1 MPTRIAIIGCG
12 NIGLRF
18 HLPACQSQPGVTL
31 VGAADPTH
39 SRLELFREA
48 SGLDPRD
55 CVADYRTTLERSDVD
70 AVIVCTPPA
79 YRPPIVVDALRA
91 GKHVLS
97 EKPIA
102 LVPADA
108 WIMARTARET
118 GRTLAM
124 VHNYHFLPDY
134 AAVRRVLDTGV
145 IGEPYVVTLNFLGV
159 EDRPGASEYR
169 PTWRHDLKTAG
180 GGVLMDMLHAVY
192 ILAWLKGGSPRAV
205 SAAVDRRLDSG
216 EAVEDLALCRYE
228 FDRGFG
234 MINMAWG
241 EGPGSVEIMGT
252 EGRLLVYYA
261 GHATGPFVPAEQFLV
276 YRGAEQVPVDVDL
289 SRRYA
294 GGASILTDFVDSIA
308 EQREP
313 LAAGERGAETLEAVV
328 GAYESAYLDRKI
340 VLPLDPTDPVYRE
353 GLAGLASLPGSAAS
367 QVAMRGLYGVG
378 EK

>member
-1 MPTRIAIIGCG
+1 MRVGIIGCG

-18 HLPACQSQPGVTL
+18 HLPACQREPGVTL
-31 VGAADPTH
+31 VGAADPTP
-39 SRLELFREA
+39 SRLELFRETA
-48 SGLDPRD
+48 GLEPRD
-55 CVADYRTTLERSDVD
+55 CVADYRVLLERADVD
-70 AVIVCTPPA
+70 AVVVCTPPA
-79 YRPPIVVDALRA
+79 YRPPIVVDALEA

-108 WIMARTARET
+108 WLMARTAREN

-192 ILAWLKGGSPRAV
+192 ILTWLKGGAARAV

-216 EAVEDLALCRYE
+216 ERIEDLALCRYE

-241 EGPGSVEIMGT
+241 QGPGSVEIMGT
-252 EGRLLVYYA
+252 VGRLLVFYA
-261 GHATGPFVPAEQFLV
+261 GHATGPFVPAEQLLV
-276 YRGAEQVPVDVDL
+276 YRGAEQVPVEVDL
-289 SRRYA
+289 TRQP
-294 GGASILTDFVDSIA
+294 GGLSILSDFVASVA
-308 EQREP
+308 ERREP
-313 LAAGERGAETLEAVV
+313 LAPGERGAETLEAVV
-328 GAYESAYLDRKI
+328 GAYESAYLDRK
-340 VLPLDPTDPVYRE
+340 VELPLDHSDPVYRE
-353 GLAGLASLPGSAAS
+353 GLAGLATLPGSPSS
-367 QVAMRGLYGVG
+367 QVARRGLFGVG
-378 EK
+378 SLP